1 MVTLNIY
8 TWNCG
13 IDTNL
18 LGIIILSCLAPIS
31 FIWWAT
37 SNRYIKYIDSALVL
51 STKLWLISVITN
63 HPEINV
69 LIPLFFYIDK
79 DKIIKNLV
87 FTGSCALLFYN
98 PNDYSRALFTISI
111 IGKLPDSYLG
121 NIYGT
126 SIFHLFS
133 GLAITVYFRD

>member
-1 MVTLNIY
+1 MQFTSIFYWLPLIY
-8 TWNCG
+8 IPWNYET
-13 IDTNL
+13 DTNL

-37 SNRYIKYIDSALVL
+37 SNRYIKYIDNALVL

-79 DKIIKNLV
+79 DKIIKNLA

-98 PNDYSRALFTISI
+98 PLLFSWFIYHI
-111 IGKLPDSYLG
+111 YHGKL
-121 NIYGT
+121 
-126 SIFHLFS
+126 SIV
-133 GLAITVYFRD
+133 I